1 MNWRQII
8 GIVLLWYSGMVS
20 PALADELPHRSR
32 QYRNDLIRASR
43 VIWGLNA
50 PVADFAAQL
59 HQESDWKSRAISPIG
74 AQGMAQFMPA
84 TVDWI
89 SQRIPELSNKDPF
102 NPVWSIRA
110 MVHYD
115 HWLWQRIKAADK
127 CQRMAMVLS
136 SYNGGLGWLLRD
148 KKKTEA
154 VGLNPWVWFGH
165 VESQNAGRKASA
177 WKENRHYSKR
187 ILLELAPR
195 YLAWG
200 GTSCAN

>member
-1 MNWRQII
+1 
-8 GIVLLWYSGMVS
+8 
-20 PALADELPHRSR
+20 
-32 QYRNDLIRASR
+32 
-43 VIWGLNA
+43 
-50 PVADFAAQL
+50 
-59 HQESDWKSRAISPIG
+59 
-74 AQGMAQFMPA
+74 MPTTA
-84 TVDWI
+84 DWI

-102 NPVWSIRA
+102 NPIWSIQA

-154 VGLNPWVWFGH
+154 VGLNPWIWFGH
-165 VESQNAGRKASA
+165 VESQNAGRRASA
-177 WKENRHYSKR
+177 WKENRHYSKH

-195 YLAWG
+195 YLTWG